1 MMVSDDVVFRCS
13 EKKLCRD
20 SFVVE
25 SSTQFNAGEFCVK
38 KVFSRTIKWLSENVG
53 VNKLVV
59 IPETS
64 ERRLLPE

>member
-1 MMVSDDVVFRCS
+1 MMVSDDVIFRCS

-25 SSTQFNAGEFCVK
+25 SSTQFNAGEFCE